1 MNSTNRKSWQAAR
14 LDPRI
19 HTLDELS
26 VHYEGHTEE
35 IAARPPDISPHGM
48 FINTSRRFPEGA
60 VLNLRF
66 RLSLSGAE
74 IEARGEV
81 RYCLEG
87 VGVGVEFVGLP
98 PEAARAIEEEIK
110 LCAPRSPRKK
120 SVRKRKPAP
129 SL

>member
-1 MNSTNRKSWQAAR
+1 MNSTDRKNWQAAR
-14 LDPRI
+14 SGTRI

-66 RLSLSGAE
+66 RLGLSGAE

-110 LCAPRSPRKK
+110 LCASRSFGRKY
-120 SVRKRKPAP
+120 VRKRKLAR
-129 SL
+129 SS

>member
-1 MNSTNRKSWQAAR
+1 MNSTDRKSWQAAR
-14 LDPRI
+14 SGARI
-19 HTLDELS
+19 HTLEELS
-26 VHYEGHTEE
+26 VHYEGQTEE

-48 FINTSRRFPEGA
+48 FINTTRRFPEGA

-66 RLSLSGAE
+66 RLGLSGAE

-98 PEAARAIEEEIK
+98 PEGARAIEEEIK
-110 LCAPRSPRKK
+110 LCAPRSLNKK
-120 SVRKRKPAP
+120 TGRKRKLPRP
-129 SL
+129 S

>member
-1 MNSTNRKSWQAAR
+1 MSATERKNWQTAR
-14 LDPRI
+14 LGPRI
-19 HTLDELS
+19 HTLEELS

-66 RLSLSGAE
+66 RLGLSDAE

-98 PEAARAIEEEIK
+98 PEAVRAIEEEIK
-110 LCAPRSPRKK
+110 LCVPRSANKK
-120 SVRKRKPAP
+120 SVRKRKLAP
-129 SL
+129 SS

>member
-1 MNSTNRKSWQAAR
+1 M
-14 LDPRI
+14 RI

-60 VLNLRF
+60 ILNLRF

-98 PEAARAIEEEIK
+98 PEAVRAIEEEIK
-110 LCAPRSPRKK
+110 LCAPRSRGKK
-120 SVRKRKPAP
+120 PVKKRKLVP
-129 SL
+129 SF

>member
-1 MNSTNRKSWQAAR
+1 MNSTAKKTWKEAR
-14 LDPRI
+14 LGPRI
-19 HTLDELS
+19 HTLEKIS

-35 IAARPPDISPHGM
+35 IAARPPDISRHGM

-66 RLSLSGAE
+66 RLGVSGAE

-98 PEAARAIEEEIK
+98 PEAARAIEKEIE
-110 LCAPRSPRKK
+110 LCAPRSLNKK
-120 SVRKRKPAP
+120 SVKKRKLEP
-129 SL
+129 SS